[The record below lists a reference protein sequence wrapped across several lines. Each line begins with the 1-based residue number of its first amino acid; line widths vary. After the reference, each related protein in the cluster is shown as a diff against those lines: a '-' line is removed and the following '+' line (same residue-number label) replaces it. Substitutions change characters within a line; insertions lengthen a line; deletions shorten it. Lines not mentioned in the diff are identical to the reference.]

1 MCGRKKPATEAEA
14 LPWNSKN
21 QNNLLCDD
29 RMQQDPAVY
38 L

>member
-1 MCGRKKPATEAEA
+1 MWQKKLATEAEA

-21 QNNLLCDD
+21 QNNLLCDH
-29 RMQQDPAVY
+29 RMQQDPTVY